1 MNAPSILL
9 FGLPR
14 SGTTWV
20 GKVFDS
26 HPNTLYR
33 HEPDSWGRL
42 NAIPLL
48 ADRNK
53 AHHYETEL
61 SRFVELLPFMR
72 ETKVTASLP
81 VFAKNY
87 YSPARFLMRRVV
99 VAGSK
104 LAAKVLGEVPV
115 PACVDFKHHSS
126 LILVWKSIESV
137 GRLGL
142 VATLYPNSKALLLMR
157 HPCGLIASILRG
169 ERQGRFTARELTS
182 DDYGILAQLLETP
195 SGQAYGLNLNDL
207 RRLSPVERLAWRWV
221 LFNEHALHQ
230 IEGLPNCR
238 AICYEDIC
246 ADPEREMQS
255 LFTFTGL
262 EWLEQTARFI
272 TESTTAR
279 GESYYSLY
287 KDPQKVSRKWETEL
301 TKTDI
306 QKILSIVERTSLR
319 RFFTNDKDRMTAAE

>member
-1 MNAPSILL
+1 MNAAPILL

-61 SRFVELLPFMR
+61 SRFIGLLPFSR

-81 VFAKNY
+81 VFPKDY
-87 YSPARFLMRRVV
+87 YSPARFFMRRVIV
-99 VAGSK
+99 VGSK

-115 PACVDFKHHSS
+115 PACVNFKRHSN

-142 VATLYPNSKALLLMR
+142 IATLYPGAKGILLIR
-157 HPCGLIASILRG
+157 HPCGIIASIMRG
-169 ERQGRFTARELTS
+169 ERQGYFPVRELTS
-182 DDYGILAQLLETP
+182 DDYGILAQLLETR
-195 SGQAYGLNLNDL
+195 SGQAYGLSLNEL
-207 RRLSPVERLAWRWV
+207 CRLSPVERLAWRWV

-230 IEGLPNCR
+230 IEGLSNCR
-238 AICYEDIC
+238 AICYENIC

-255 LFTFTGL
+255 LFAFTGL
-262 EWLEQTARFI
+262 GWLEQTARFI
-272 TESTTAR
+272 AESTTPQ

-287 KDPQKVSRKWETEL
+287 KDPQRVSRKWETEL
-301 TKTDI
+301 SKTDI
-306 QKILSIVERTSLR
+306 EKILSIVERTSLR
-319 RFFTNDKDRMTAAE
+319 KFFIND